1 MPLASDEHKEFW
13 ACLALKHTRGVGPRT
28 WKRLLEA
35 YGNAYD
41 AVMDVASWHARGLA
55 RQPLADAL
63 RGDAWRA
70 PAREEWDA
78 VRRLGCGVLL
88 HASPS
93 YPQRLREIPDP
104 PLFLYAQGECAL
116 LGAPAV
122 AVVGTRQST
131 PYGREAA
138 HELCLGLS
146 RAGIVIVSGLA
157 YGIDRQAHLA
167 GLEGVGG
174 SIAVLGAGLD
184 SAYPAGN
191 ADVRA
196 GLRSK
201 GLLLTEYPPGCAPEA
216 RNFPVRNRII
226 SGLSLGVV
234 VVEASE
240 KSGSMIT
247 ARQALEQGREVFAV
261 PGPRAAHNYSGCFTL
276 INQGAKLICSSD
288 DVLRELAPLLR
299 PWRIAIPEPASP
311 AAGLSSPT
319 ATQPAAPRQ
328 VELEGDEG
336 RLFAALRQDGQL
348 HIDTLGQRLDWEAA
362 RVSRIL
368 LLLEMRGLVRQLPG
382 MIYSV
387 V

>member
-28 WKRLLEA
+28 WKRLLDA

-41 AVMDVASWHARGLA
+41 AVMDAASWHARGLA

-63 RGDAWRA
+63 RSDAWRA

-116 LGAPAV
+116 LDAPAV

-261 PGPRAAHNYSGCFTL
+261 PGPRASQNYTGCFTL

-299 PWRIAIPEPASP
+299 PWRIAIPEPTPQTSGHAP
-311 AAGLSSPT
+311 ATP
-319 ATQPAAPRQ
+319 QPAAPRQ